1 MSDRPSQR
9 ELLDR
14 YQEIARLAGALAH
27 EIKNPLSTIR
37 LNMEL
42 LAEDF
47 AEPQTPKERRTLNKV
62 KMVQQ
67 ECDRLQMI
75 LDDFLRFAR
84 ADRLNLRPAALNEA
98 VRRALQF
105 FAPRAKEAGVEIIE
119 YLTGDIPSVLLDPD
133 AFQSA
138 LLNLLINAQQAMPD
152 GGQLV
157 VRTFPSPDGVTVDL
171 IDSGRGMSP
180 ETVERAFEAF
190 FTTKQGGTGL
200 GLPTARKI
208 IEAHGGSLR
217 IQSELGKGTQVSI
230 TLPTPPRLSAD
241 LGRQRDESTAA

>member
-1 MSDRPSQR
+1 MSDRQSQR

-14 YQEIARLAGALAH
+14 YHEIARLAGALAH

-75 LDDFLRFAR
+75 LDDFLRFTR
-84 ADRLNLRPAALNEA
+84 ADRLSLRPAGLNEE
-98 VRRALQF
+98 VRRVLQF
-105 FAPRAKEAGVEIIE
+105 LAPRAKEAGVEMIE

-138 LLNLLINAQQAMPD
+138 LLNLLINALQAMPN

-171 IDSGRGMSP
+171 IDSGCGMSE
-180 ETVERAFEAF
+180 ETIERAFEAF

-217 IQSELGKGTQVSI
+217 IQSEPGKGTQVSI

-241 LGRQRDESTAA
+241 LEQRQDEAPAA

>member
-9 ELLDR
+9 ELIDR
-14 YQEIARLAGALAH
+14 YHEIARLAGALAH

-47 AEPQTPKERRTLNKV
+47 ADPHTPKERRTLNKV

-84 ADRLNLRPAALNEA
+84 ADRLNLRPASLNEE
-98 VRRALQF
+98 VRRALHF
-105 FAPRAKEAGVEIIE
+105 FAPKAKESGVEMIE
-119 YLTGDIPSVLLDPD
+119 YLMGDLPSVLLDAG

-157 VRTFPSPDGVTVDL
+157 IRTFPSPEGVTVDL
-171 IDSGRGMSP
+171 IDSGSGMSP
-180 ETVERAFEAF
+180 ETLDRALEAF

-217 IQSELGKGTQVSI
+217 IQSEPGKGTQVSI
-230 TLPTPPRLSAD
+230 TLPILPKLAAQPGQQQAD
-241 LGRQRDESTAA
+241 AAAG